1 MPPQTLGEVRPASLA
16 TSTKV
21 TGDVPCAAG
30 AGCLKAAATFCG
42 VAADGHGCPVPLH
55 SSTAERFHF
64 QRGVASASRRVLPS
78 TTAGLPRNLRRG
90 DFIGVLALT
99 VC

>member
-1 MPPQTLGEVRPASLA
+1 MPPKTLGEVRPASLA

-21 TGDVPCAAG
+21 TGDAACV
-30 AGCLKAAATFCG
+30 AGCAGLKSAATFFCG

-64 QRGVASASRRVLPS
+64 QRGVASASRRVLPR
-78 TTAGLPRNLRRG
+78 TTAELPRNLRRG
-90 DFIGVLALT
+90 NFIGLLSLA
-99 VC
+99 